1 MREKNYFPKYSFPAF
16 LFPRRITFAAMTKVF
31 LKKKISRRIESGHP
45 WIFANEVASVEGDTM
60 GGEIVQVYT
69 HDKKFTGQGYI
80 NPQSQILV
88 RLLTRDKGAVI
99 NEAWFYNRLKEAWEY
114 RQKLGYT
121 ENCRLVFGE
130 ADYLPALIIDKF
142 NDYLVIQTL
151 ALGIDRWKPAIVQ
164 ALERIFQPKGIY
176 ERNDVPVRELE
187 GLPQQKGF
195 LSAPFDTRIII
206 RENGLQ
212 MHVDL
217 ENGQK
222 TGYFLDQHDNRRA
235 IRHIVKDGDVLGAF
249 CYTGSFETHAGFYGA
264 KSVLG
269 LDISENAVAEAKRNA
284 ELNGLGAICKYE
296 VVNAFDVLKQ
306 WSKDGRQYDVVM
318 LDPPA
323 FTKSR
328 ETIQKAITGYKEINL
343 RGMKLVRKGGF
354 LVTSSCT
361 NLVSP
366 EMFLEIIHLA
376 AKDARRKLRQ
386 VTFRAQASDH
396 PIIADWENT
405 NYLKFLIVQVL

>member
-1 MREKNYFPKYSFPAF
+1 
-16 LFPRRITFAAMTKVF
+16 MTKVY
-31 LKKKISRRIESGHP
+31 LKKKISRRVGNGHP
-45 WIFANEVASVEGDTM
+45 WIFGNEVATIEGDTA
-60 GGEIVQVYT
+60 GAGIVDVFT
-69 HDKKFTGQGYI
+69 HDKKFLGRGYI
-80 NPQSQILV
+80 NLQSQIAV
-88 RLLTRDKGAVI
+88 RLLTRDKNETI
-99 NEAWFYNRLKEAWEY
+99 DDSFFYTRLQEAWRY
-114 RQKLGYT
+114 RQRLGYT

-142 NDYLVIQTL
+142 NDYFVLQTL
-151 ALGIDRWKPAIVQ
+151 SLGMDRWKPAIAD
-164 ALERIFQPKGIY
+164 ALQRIFKPRGIY

-195 LSAPFDTRIII
+195 LSAPFDTQIII
-206 RENGLQ
+206 RENGVQ
-212 MHVDL
+212 MHVDI

-235 IRHIVKDGDVLGAF
+235 IRHIVKDADVLGAF

-264 KSVLG
+264 RSVLG
-269 LDISENAVAEAKRNA
+269 LDISENAVAQARRNA
-284 ELNGLGAICKYE
+284 GLNGLSEVCKYE
-296 VVNAFDVLKQ
+296 AVNAFDVLKQ
-306 WSKDGRQYDVVM
+306 WSREGRQYDVVM

-343 RGMKLVRKGGF
+343 RGMKLVKKGGF

-361 NLVSP
+361 NLVQP
-366 EMFLEIIHLA
+366 ELFLETIELA
-376 AKDARRKLRQ
+376 AKDARRRLRQ
-386 VTFRAQASDH
+386 VTFKTQASDH
-396 PIIADWENT
+396 PIIAGWENT

>member
-1 MREKNYFPKYSFPAF
+1 
-16 LFPRRITFAAMTKVF
+16 MTKVF
-31 LKKKISRRIESGHP
+31 LKRKIGRRVENGHP
-45 WIFANEVASVEGDTM
+45 WIFGNEVGTIEGDTA
-60 GGEIVQVYT
+60 GASIVEVLTY
-69 HDKKFTGQGYI
+69 DKKFVGRGYI
-80 NPQSQILV
+80 NLQSQIVV
-88 RLLTRDKGAVI
+88 RLLTRDR
-99 NEAWFYNRLKEAWEY
+99 NEQIDEAFFYNRLQGAWRY
-114 RQKLGYT
+114 RQQLGYVD
-121 ENCRLVFGE
+121 NCRLIFGE
-130 ADYLPALIIDKF
+130 ADFLPGLIIDKF
-142 NDYLVIQTL
+142 SDVFVLQTL
-151 ALGIDRWKPAIVQ
+151 ALGMDRWKPAIAD
-164 ALERIFQPKGIY
+164 ALQRIFAPRGIY

-195 LSAPFDTRIII
+195 LSAPFDTNIVI

-212 MHVDL
+212 MHVDI

-235 IRHIVKDGDVLGAF
+235 IQHIVKGADVLGAF

-269 LDISENAVAEAKRNA
+269 LDISENAVAQARRNA
-284 ELNGLGAICKYE
+284 ELNGLSGICQYE
-296 VVNAFDVLKQ
+296 AVNAFDALKQ

-343 RGMKLVRKGGF
+343 RGMKLVKKGGF

-366 EMFLEIIHLA
+366 ELFLETIDLA

-386 VTFRAQASDH
+386 VEFRAQASDH
-396 PIIADWENT
+396 PIIAGWENT

>member
-1 MREKNYFPKYSFPAF
+1 
-16 LFPRRITFAAMTKVF
+16 MTKVY
-31 LKKKISRRIESGHP
+31 LKRKISRRVENGHP
-45 WIFANEVASVEGDTM
+45 WIFGNEIENVEGDEA
-60 GGEIVQVYT
+60 GGSVVDVFT
-69 HDKKFTGQGYI
+69 FDKKFLGRGYI
-80 NPQSQILV
+80 NMQSQIAV
-88 RLLTRDKGAVI
+88 RLLTRDR
-99 NEAWFYNRLKEAWEY
+99 NETVNDEFFYNRLKAAWDY

-142 NDYLVIQTL
+142 NDYFVLQTL
-151 ALGIDRWKPAIVQ
+151 ALGMDRWKPAIVS
-164 ALERIFQPKGIY
+164 ALERLFQPKGIY

-195 LSAPFDTRIII
+195 LSAPFDTQIII
-206 RENGLQ
+206 NENGLRL
-212 MHVDL
+212 HVDI

-235 IRHIVKDGDVLGAF
+235 IQHIVKGADVLGAF
-249 CYTGSFETHAGFYGA
+249 TYTGSFETHAGVYGA

-269 LDISENAVAEAKRNA
+269 LDISENAVALARRNA
-284 ELNGLGAICKYE
+284 ELNGLSEVCRYEAI
-296 VVNAFDVLKQ
+296 NAFDALKT
-306 WSKDGRQYDVVM
+306 WSKEGRQYDVVM

-343 RGMKLVRKGGF
+343 RGMKLVKKGGF

-361 NLVSP
+361 NLVQP
-366 EMFLEIIHLA
+366 ELFLETIQLA
-376 AKDARRKLRQ
+376 AKDARRRLRQ
-386 VTFRAQASDH
+386 VTFQAQASDH
-396 PIIADWENT
+396 PIVQGWENT